1 MELFSNK
8 LKPLGRL
15 TVASISPFFILTSPL
30 SVNASTDNSDGKT
43 APVMLADQWDKKED
57 VKGWW
62 MSEKLDGVRGYWT
75 GEALVSRSGN
85 PFHVPKW
92 FTRNFPSTPLDGEL
106 WLGRQQFSELVSIVR
121 TETTDTGWKKVRY
134 MIFDVPQAEGGFE
147 DRINFAHRWF
157 GQHPNPHIEVVQQE
171 VCESK
176 ESLQKKLTEIESF
189 GGEGIMLRR
198 ANSPYTVGRSSDLLK
213 VKSFADAEAIVIG
226 HLPGLGRNAKRL
238 GALLVKLP
246 DGVQFKIG
254 TGFSDR
260 ERDKPPPIGSTI
272 TFKYYGLNKSG
283 VPRFASFLRI
293 REEI

>member
-1 MELFSNK
+1 MELFSKK

-15 TVASISPFFILTSPL
+15 TVASIFPFFILTSLL
-30 SVNASTDNSDGKT
+30 SVNASTDNSGGKT
-43 APVMLADQWDKKED
+43 APVMLANQWDKKED

-147 DRINFAHRWF
+147 DRIDFARRWF

-171 VCESK
+171 VCES
-176 ESLQKKLTEIESF
+176 EEFFQKRLAEIESI
-189 GGEGIMLRR
+189 GGEGVMLRR
-198 ANSPYTVGRSSDLLK
+198 PNSPYTIGRSSDLLK

-272 TFKYYGLNKSG
+272 TFKFYGLNKSG